1 MYDER
6 GSGNFEEQFTEAR
19 RVSGVMTGVFIF
31 MLIGLLVSALA
42 AIMTV
47 SIPSL
52 YSFVLESGYGYLFLI
67 LVLFV
72 MVIAVFPRVYD
83 MSPAAGLATFLIYAV
98 VNGMMLSS
106 IFIVY
111 DLGTISLAF
120 FSAAAMFGVMAVY
133 GAVTKADLT
142 SKGSFLIMGLIGVI
156 VASLLNFFFRST
168 MLDVIIS
175 FVAIAVFLGLTAYDT
190 QRIKDMAYAATD
202 ERTIRA
208 LTILGALS
216 LYLNF
221 INLFLRLLRL
231 FGRRR

>member
-1 MYDER
+1 
-6 GSGNFEEQFTEAR
+6 
-19 RVSGVMTGVFIF
+19 
-31 MLIGLLVSALA
+31 
-42 AIMTV
+42 
-47 SIPSL
+47 
-52 YSFVLESGYGYLFLI
+52 
-67 LVLFV
+67 
-72 MVIAVFPRVYD
+72 